1 MRASTSAFGAL
12 ASTGDAAREPAK
24 AGAPTATITASR
36 ANFRLDTFLISALL
50 ARESRDADVSSVCVR
65 DVAVRRP
72 QVRLRRLAPRAD
84 PRRRAAL
91 SRVSSEIRTPDP

>member
-1 MRASTSAFGAL
+1 MRASPSAFGAL
-12 ASTGDAAREPAK
+12 ASAGDAARELAK

-50 ARESRDADVSSVCVR
+50 VRESRDADVSSACVR

-72 QVRLRRLAPRAD
+72 QERLPRLARRAVL
-84 PRRRAAL
+84 RRRAAL
-91 SRVSSEIRTPDP
+91 SRASSEIRTPDP